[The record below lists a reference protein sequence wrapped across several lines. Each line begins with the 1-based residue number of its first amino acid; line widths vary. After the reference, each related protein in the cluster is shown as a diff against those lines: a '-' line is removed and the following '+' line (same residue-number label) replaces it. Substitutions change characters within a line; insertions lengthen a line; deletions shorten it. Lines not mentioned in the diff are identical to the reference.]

1 MSPTAIVLV
10 VVAAFAHAGWNLA
23 AKRAGAVGS
32 VFVWLYAVLSVALL
46 VPIALVNVWIDATGS
61 GSRPAWSWLVA
72 LVASGLLHAAYF
84 VLLQRGYAVGD
95 MSVVYPLAR
104 GTGPLLT
111 VLFAVVVLA
120 ERPGVVAL
128 CGALAVVAGVFVIGG
143 AKSTAAPSGRG
154 GARGRRIGLVYGVVT
169 GITIAGYTLWD
180 ARAVT
185 TLGVPPLVQ
194 LAGSV
199 LVEAAV
205 LTPIALVKRAEIGAL
220 WRDHRK
226 NAGVIAVLSP
236 LAYVLVLYA
245 LRIAPVALVAPA
257 RELSIV
263 IGSVIAWRVLHEPDP
278 ARRLAGAAI
287 VLAGVFALAI
297 G

>member
-1 MSPTAIVLV
+1 MRSWAAMSPTAIVLV

-23 AKRAGAVGS
+23 AKRAGTGGS

-46 VPIALVNVWIDATGS
+46 VPITLVSVLVS
-61 GSRPAWSWLVA
+61 GERPAWSWVLALLV
-72 LVASGLLHAAYF
+72 SGLLHVSYF
-84 VLLQRGYAVGD
+84 VLLQRGYAQGD

-111 VLFAVVVLA
+111 VLFAVLVLR

-128 CGALAVVAGVFVIGG
+128 VGAFAVVAGVFVIGG
-143 AKSTAAPSGRG
+143 AAGAGTGTAQ
-154 GARGRRIGLVYGVVT
+154 ARRLGLLYGVVT

-194 LAGSV
+194 LTGGV
-199 LVEAAV
+199 VVEAIA
-205 LTPIALVKRAEIGAL
+205 LTPVALAKRSQISGL
-220 WRDHRK
+220 WRDHR
-226 NAGVIAVLSP
+226 NEALVVAVLSP

-263 IGSVIAWRVLHEPDP
+263 IGGIIAWRVLGEPNP
-278 ARRLAGAAI
+278 ARRLTGAAI
-287 VLAGVFALAI
+287 VLAGVFALAL

>member
-10 VVAAFAHAGWNLA
+10 VVAAFAHAGWNTS
-23 AKRAGAVGS
+23 AKRAGAGGS
-32 VFVWLYAVLSVALL
+32 VFVWLYAALSVVLL
-46 VPIALVNVWIDATGS
+46 VPVAVVDLLVS
-61 GSRPAWSWLVA
+61 GQHPAWSWLLAVA
-72 LVASGLLHAAYF
+72 VSGLLHLAYF
-84 VLLQRGYAVGD
+84 VLLQRGYADGD

-111 VLFAVVVLA
+111 VLFAVVVLR

-128 CGALAVVAGVFVIGG
+128 AGALAVVVGVFVIGG
-143 AKSTAAPSGRG
+143 ASGTK
-154 GARGRRIGLVYGVVT
+154 GATSADVGRRRIGMVYGVVT

-199 LVEAAV
+199 IVEALA
-205 LTPIALVKRAEIGAL
+205 LTPIALAKRAELGAL
-220 WRDHRK
+220 WRDHK
-226 NAGVIAVLSP
+226 WDAGVVAVLSP
-236 LAYVLVLYA
+236 LAYGLVLYA

-263 IGSVIAWRVLHEPDP
+263 IGGVIAWRLLHEPNP

-287 VLAGVFALAI
+287 VLAGVFALAV